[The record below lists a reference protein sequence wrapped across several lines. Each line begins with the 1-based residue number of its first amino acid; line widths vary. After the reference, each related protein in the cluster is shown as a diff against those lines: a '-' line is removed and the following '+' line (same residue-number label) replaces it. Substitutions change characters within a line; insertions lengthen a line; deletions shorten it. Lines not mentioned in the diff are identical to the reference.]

1 MNAFISNAASF
12 LLIIMAVLNDTTE
25 SFSLS
30 RTRITST
37 STSTSSRSLYN
48 IEATP
53 SKKSPSTSQLSMGLF
68 DMFQSEEEREKN
80 RLRKEAEKAEQ
91 ERLFEEMRERRTNPE
106 KMEEYEADVIKRRQA
121 VRKEVRSWEEFEGKV
136 GEDGIRVVGKDE
148 E

>member
-1 MNAFISNAASF
+1 
-12 LLIIMAVLNDTTE
+12 
-25 SFSLS
+25 
-30 RTRITST
+30 
-37 STSTSSRSLYN
+37 
-48 IEATP
+48 
-53 SKKSPSTSQLSMGLF
+53 
-68 DMFQSEEEREKN
+68 MFQSEEEREKN